1 MQGIEILNKT
11 EVMIPNYNWL
21 IIVFMLI
28 GIALISGGV
37 ATKVE
42 NRILTYISLGGL
54 GLCISS
60 ALIVAIVY
68 RTVEIPSG
76 RYRYEVIIQDDV
88 SINEVYEH
96 YKVIK
101 QEGKIWILEDKESAE

>member
-1 MQGIEILNKT
+1 MQGVEILNKT
-11 EVMIPNYNWL
+11 EVMIPNDNWV
-21 IIVFMLI
+21 IIAFILI
-28 GIALISGGV
+28 GITLILGGV
-37 ATKVE
+37 ATRVE
-42 NRILTYISLGGL
+42 NRILAYISLGGVI
-54 GLCISS
+54 LCMLS

-76 RYRYEVIIQDDV
+76 RYRYEAIIQDDV

-101 QEGKIWILEDKESAE
+101 QEGKIWVLEDKESD